1 MDDSQRSWAYVLQI
15 SVDAMWLVEQLDQ
28 HHGTLLSIGLFK
40 NAFQATQRAANQ
52 TDGLPVLKQTLG

>member
-15 SVDAMWLVEQLDQ
+15 SVDAMLLVEQLDQ

-40 NAFQATQRAANQ
+40 IGN
-52 TDGLPVLKQTLG
+52 LW